1 MKKQFLFLCL
11 YSIISLT
18 SCISEPMEFTNTGSK
33 LSIGDTIPEFQVI
46 TLDQDTL
53 TQDSHQEKTL
63 VLVFFHTACS
73 DCQKELPVIEQVY
86 RDCRQDSLWQLI
98 CIGREEKAT
107 AVKQYWQQHQF
118 TMPVSPQETRIVY
131 DRFAYN
137 GVPMLYII
145 DARNII
151 RAVYSDQKMASYEE
165 LKEWILKVNE
175 ENQKDK
181 ESASFFRAKSL
192 TSPL

>member
-11 YSIISLT
+11 YSIMFLT

-63 VLVFFHTACS
+63 VLVLFHTACS

-181 ESASFFRAKSL
+181 ESASFFQAKSL

>member
-1 MKKQFLFLCL
+1 
-11 YSIISLT
+11 
-18 SCISEPMEFTNTGSK
+18 
-33 LSIGDTIPEFQVI
+33 
-46 TLDQDTL
+46 
-53 TQDSHQEKTL
+53 
-63 VLVFFHTACS
+63 
-73 DCQKELPVIEQVY
+73 
-86 RDCRQDSLWQLI
+86 
-98 CIGREEKAT
+98 
-107 AVKQYWQQHQF
+107 
-118 TMPVSPQETRIVY
+118 MPVSPQETRIVY